1 MARPLRI
8 EYEGAYYHVTS
19 RGNERRRIYYSKA
32 DYEKFKAYLQG
43 AQEKYG
49 YLLHSYVLLTNHYHL
64 LIETPKANLSNVMHY
79 INGSYTNYIN
89 IKKRRSGHLFQG
101 RYKAILVDRDRYLLE
116 LSRYLHLNPVRA
128 KMVERPEDYPYSSY
142 RAYIY
147 KNKKDIVYRDL
158 ILGMMSKT
166 KKDAIYRYKNFVGGA
181 IEVELENPLKNVYSG
196 MILGGTTFIK
206 EALSRLKE
214 EDLYKEDIAH
224 RRELRAVYRFEEV
237 IDSICM
243 SLDIPQ
249 HDLLG
254 KKNKEHRNIAIYL
267 LKKYTG
273 LTNRQ
278 IGQQLGNISYSAV
291 AKVYQRF
298 SEELRQ
304 DKALKKKV
312 EGIISNLSLVKGLPR
327 SSSIFFPDP
336 VVF

>member
-8 EYEGAYYHVTS
+8 EYEGAFYHVTA

-32 DYEKFKAYLQG
+32 DYEKFKAYLEG

-49 YLLHSYVLLTNHYHL
+49 YLLHCYVLMTNHYHL
-64 LIETPKANLSNVMHY
+64 VIETPRANLSSVMHY
-79 INGSYTNYIN
+79 VNGSYTNYIN

-101 RYKAILVDRDRYLLE
+101 RYKAILVDRDSYLLE

-142 RAYIY
+142 RAYIS

-166 KKDAIYRYKNFVGGA
+166 KKEATYRYKNFVGRA
-181 IEVELENPLKNVYSG
+181 IGVELDNPLKNVYGG

-206 EALSRLKE
+206 EALSRLRE
-214 EDLYKEDIAH
+214 EDLHKEDISH
-224 RRELRAVYRFEEV
+224 RRALRAAYRLEEV

-243 SLDIPQ
+243 YLDIPR
-249 HDLLG
+249 HDLVG
-254 KKNKEHRNIAIYL
+254 NKNKEHRNIAIYL

-273 LTNRQ
+273 LTNKQ
-278 IGQQLGNISYSAV
+278 IGQQLGNICLKSI
-291 AKVYQRF
+291 Q
-298 SEELRQ
+298 
-304 DKALKKKV
+304 ALQ
-312 EGIISNLSLVKGLPR
+312 ISR
-327 SSSIFFPDP
+327 
-336 VVF
+336 

>member
-8 EYEGAYYHVTS
+8 EYEGAFYHVTA

-32 DYEKFKAYLQG
+32 DYEKFKAYLEETQK
-43 AQEKYG
+43 KYG
-49 YLLHSYVLLTNHYHL
+49 YLLHGYVLLTNHYHL
-64 LIETPKANLSNVMHY
+64 LIETPMANLSKVMHY

-89 IKKRRSGHLFQG
+89 IKERRSGHLFQG
-101 RYKAILVDRDRYLLE
+101 RYKAILIDRDEYLLE

-128 KMVERPEDYPYSSY
+128 KIAERPEDYPYSSY
-142 RAYIY
+142 RAYIE

-166 KKDAIYRYKNFVGGA
+166 KNNAINKYKNFVGGA
-181 IEVELENPLKNVYSG
+181 IEVDLENPLKNVYGG
-196 MILGGTTFIK
+196 MILGGTRFIK
-206 EALSRLKE
+206 EALSIFKE
-214 EDLYKEDIAH
+214 EDLNKEDIAH
-224 RRELRAVYRFEEV
+224 RRALRAAYRFEE
-237 IDSICM
+237 IIESICM

-249 HDLLG
+249 QDLLSR
-254 KKNKEHRNIAIYL
+254 KNKEQRNIAIYL

-298 SEELRQ
+298 SEELRK

-312 EGIISNLSLVKGLPR
+312 EGIISNLSLVKG
-327 SSSIFFPDP
+327 
-336 VVF
+336 